1 MMRALCFFVLCL
13 AVVLACQFSPP
24 VQGGSEAGV
33 VLALPPRIGML
44 VGRPDEPSQ
53 VERDNLPTDT
63 EFAKMTYMTATDRD
77 NERDIAHFSIVLAGS
92 ERRSIHRPEVCLKG
106 QGWSVTGQRIREV
119 DLGRLGNLRVTD
131 LAIERVGGGVEG
143 RPMKGRYV
151 YWFIGTDTTTPS
163 HAERIW
169 RTTLDSVVNNVNHRW
184 AYAAVSTLVTEGHD
198 PSYTRER
205 QRTDEQTERLI
216 DYIISHTAPHFQK
229 SLHKD
234 GGLLTSRK
242 DS

>member
-1 MMRALCFFVLCL
+1 
-13 AVVLACQFSPP
+13 VVLD
-24 VQGGSEAGV
+24 
-33 VLALPPRIGML
+33 LPQRIGLL

-53 VERDNLPTDT
+53 VEKDNLPTDT
-63 EFAKMTYMTATDRD
+63 EFAKMTYITATDRD
-77 NERDIAHFSIVLAGS
+77 DERDIAHLSIVLAGS

-119 DLGRLGNLRVTD
+119 EMGRHGKLKVTD
-131 LAIERVGGGVEG
+131 LAIERVGGGVNG

-151 YWFIGTDTTTPS
+151 YWFIGTDATTPS

-169 RTTLDSVVNNVNHRW
+169 RTTLDSVVSNVNHRW

-198 PSYTRER
+198 PAFTRER
-205 QRTDEQTERLI
+205 QRTDEQTGRLI

-234 GGLLTSRK
+234 EGLLTSHQNP
-242 DS
+242 